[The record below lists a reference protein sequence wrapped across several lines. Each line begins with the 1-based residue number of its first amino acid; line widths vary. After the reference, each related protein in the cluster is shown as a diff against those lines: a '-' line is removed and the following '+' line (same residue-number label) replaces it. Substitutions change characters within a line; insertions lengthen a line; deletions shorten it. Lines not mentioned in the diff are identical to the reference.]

1 MCHVSKAL
9 PFSKAARATL
19 LAFSAV
25 ASVVVLTAAA
35 DPAWRTKP
43 FDQWTEQDAK
53 QVLAGSPW
61 VKWTTVKAY
70 VPKNEDQ
77 LRQAGKM
84 GGGQGV
90 GLQGLDPKGFLIGSS
105 PKKVRNYA
113 VPSNALQIRWESS
126 ATVSAAE
133 LKVKDELAPDWK
145 GEYYAI
151 AVYGVPI
158 PPADLSE
165 ENNNWNLKKLATLKR
180 AGKKDLK
187 PVKVDVS
194 VQTDKLSLVL
204 YLFPREAAI
213 TTDGEYVE
221 FEARIGRIMLNQIFD
236 TAAMRLGAQ
245 LSSHSA
251 AASSRS
257 PLLCTRDQAR
267 GEVPRTLGTAY
278 VSLGGPMCSR
288 GSRFRSLARLRQ
300 CLRWFRQLP
309 APPVQ
314 EPQSLQ
320 DAGPSSST
328 CLPSSVAT
336 WLQPS
341 SSQPRK
347 PSFSRLAFSFEPS

>member
-213 TTDGEYVE
+213 TPDDEHVE
-221 FEARIGRIMLNQIFD
+221 FDARIGRIMLNQIFD
-236 TAAMRLGAQ
+236 TAEMRFFDKLD
-245 LSSHSA
+245 L
-251 AASSRS
+251 
-257 PLLCTRDQAR
+257 
-267 GEVPRTLGTAY
+267 
-278 VSLGGPMCSR
+278 
-288 GSRFRSLARLRQ
+288 
-300 CLRWFRQLP
+300 
-309 APPVQ
+309 
-314 EPQSLQ
+314 
-320 DAGPSSST
+320 
-328 CLPSSVAT
+328 
-336 WLQPS
+336 
-341 SSQPRK
+341 
-347 PSFSRLAFSFEPS
+347 

>member
-213 TTDGEYVE
+213 TTDDEHVE
-221 FEARIGRIMLNQIFD
+221 FDARIGRLMLNQIFD
-236 TAAMRLGAQ
+236 TAEMRFFDKLD
-245 LSSHSA
+245 L
-251 AASSRS
+251 
-257 PLLCTRDQAR
+257 
-267 GEVPRTLGTAY
+267 
-278 VSLGGPMCSR
+278 
-288 GSRFRSLARLRQ
+288 
-300 CLRWFRQLP
+300 
-309 APPVQ
+309 
-314 EPQSLQ
+314 
-320 DAGPSSST
+320 
-328 CLPSSVAT
+328 
-336 WLQPS
+336 
-341 SSQPRK
+341 
-347 PSFSRLAFSFEPS
+347 

>member
-1 MCHVSKAL
+1 MSHISKVSQVPKTSHILKASRASL
-9 PFSKAARATL
+9 LVFSV
-19 LAFSAV
+19 AV
-25 ASVVVLTAAA
+25 SVVALTAAA
-35 DPAWRTKP
+35 DPSWRTKP
-43 FDQWTEQDAK
+43 FDKWTEQDAK

-70 VPKNEDQ
+70 VPKSEDE

-84 GGGQGV
+84 GGGQGI

-133 LKVKDELAPDWK
+133 LKVKDENAPDWK

-204 YLFPREAAI
+204 YLFPRDAAI
-213 TTDGEYVE
+213 TTEDEHVE
-221 FEARIGRIMLNQIFD
+221 FDARIGRIMLDQIFD
-236 TAAMRLGAQ
+236 TAEMRVFDKLD
-245 LSSHSA
+245 L
-251 AASSRS
+251 
-257 PLLCTRDQAR
+257 
-267 GEVPRTLGTAY
+267 
-278 VSLGGPMCSR
+278 
-288 GSRFRSLARLRQ
+288 
-300 CLRWFRQLP
+300 
-309 APPVQ
+309 
-314 EPQSLQ
+314 
-320 DAGPSSST
+320 
-328 CLPSSVAT
+328 
-336 WLQPS
+336 
-341 SSQPRK
+341 
-347 PSFSRLAFSFEPS
+347 